1 MYNQTLYN
9 TERIIFLCSPQ
20 FTLFA
25 PPSSWSKT
33 SPALSK
39 ASKGESARSRGALEP
54 RGYTRTASR
63 PAPNSALLNDFV
75 EDIADN
81 DELARMRDV
90 HAIQLKF

>member
-1 MYNQTLYN
+1 MVENKSSAVESLQK
-9 TERIIFLCSPQ
+9 RI
-20 FTLFA
+20 
-25 PPSSWSKT
+25 
-33 SPALSK
+33 
-39 ASKGESARSRGALEP
+39 KGARSRAALEP